1 MTITDQGGQSTTSAV
16 SVTVSRTATSVV
28 VSPTS
33 ADLESGATQQF
44 SASAYDQFGAVM
56 IIHPTIVWE
65 VASGAGSIDS
75 TGLYTASY
83 ASGTATVT
91 ASSGSATSSPATVTV
106 SDAAPTVA
114 TAAAALPSLVTG
126 MTTNLSVLG
135 ADSDGGGET
144 NLSYMWST
152 TGIPPAAVSFSV
164 NGTNAAKNT
173 TATFAA
179 AGTYNFLVTITD
191 LGGQATTSAV
201 TVTVNQTFT
210 SIAVSP
216 ASSALGSGAAQQ
228 FTATANDQFGAA
240 MASQPMFTWALAS
253 GVGGIDNSSGLYT
266 ASYASGAATVTATSS
281 SVTSSPATVTVTD
294 AAPTVATAAAGSPGP
309 VTGTTT
315 SLSVLGAD
323 SDGGGE
329 ANLTYTWS
337 TTGTPPAGVSFSA
350 NSTNAAKNTTA
361 TFTAA
366 GTYNFLATITD
377 LGGQSTTTAVN
388 VTVNQTL
395 MSIAVSPSSAD
406 ITASGSQ
413 QFTVTG
419 QDQFGQAVAN
429 PSITWSLTGLGS
441 LSTGGLYTPAY
452 AAGAATVQATSGAL
466 VNTAAVTV
474 TGEAQWNSASD
485 ASWSAAG
492 SWADSVSGTAIAAP
506 GLRSIAGD
514 TVLFAAATGDTV
526 AIDGASP
533 A

>member
-1 MTITDQGGQSTTSAV
+1 
-16 SVTVSRTATSVV
+16 
-28 VSPTS
+28 
-33 ADLESGATQQF
+33 
-44 SASAYDQFGAVM
+44 
-56 IIHPTIVWE
+56 
-65 VASGAGSIDS
+65 
-75 TGLYTASY
+75 
-83 ASGTATVT
+83 
-91 ASSGSATSSPATVTV
+91 
-106 SDAAPTVA
+106 
-114 TAAAALPSLVTG
+114 
-126 MTTNLSVLG
+126 
-135 ADSDGGGET
+135 
-144 NLSYMWST
+144 
-152 TGIPPAAVSFSV
+152 
-164 NGTNAAKNT
+164 
-173 TATFAA
+173 
-179 AGTYNFLVTITD
+179 
-191 LGGQATTSAV
+191 
-201 TVTVNQTFT
+201 
-210 SIAVSP
+210 
-216 ASSALGSGAAQQ
+216 
-228 FTATANDQFGAA
+228 
-240 MASQPMFTWALAS
+240 MASQPMFTWAVAS

-337 TTGTPPAGVSFSA
+337 TTGTPPAAVSFSA

-377 LGGQSTTTAVN
+377 LGGQSTTSTVN
-388 VTVNQTL
+388 VTVKQTL

-466 VNTAAVTV
+466 VNTAAVTI

-485 ASWSAAG
+485 ASWTPPEAG
-492 SWADSVSGTAIAAP
+492 PIQFLARPSPRP

-533 A
+533 ALAGITFDNATISYTIAAGSGGSITLQAAGGATVSVVSGSHTMTAPLSPGRRDKLRAPPARLTVGGNIRAAAASRRAAAELLNCPVRIATPAVLWSRPEDLSSTMPALCPTAAT

>member
-1 MTITDQGGQSTTSAV
+1 M
-16 SVTVSRTATSVV
+16 
-28 VSPTS
+28 
-33 ADLESGATQQF
+33 
-44 SASAYDQFGAVM
+44 
-56 IIHPTIVWE
+56 
-65 VASGAGSIDS
+65 
-75 TGLYTASY
+75 
-83 ASGTATVT
+83 
-91 ASSGSATSSPATVTV
+91 
-106 SDAAPTVA
+106 
-114 TAAAALPSLVTG
+114 
-126 MTTNLSVLG
+126 
-135 ADSDGGGET
+135 
-144 NLSYMWST
+144 
-152 TGIPPAAVSFSV
+152 
-164 NGTNAAKNT
+164 
-173 TATFAA
+173 
-179 AGTYNFLVTITD
+179 
-191 LGGQATTSAV
+191 
-201 TVTVNQTFT
+201 
-210 SIAVSP
+210 
-216 ASSALGSGAAQQ
+216 
-228 FTATANDQFGAA
+228 
-240 MASQPMFTWALAS
+240 
-253 GVGGIDNSSGLYT
+253 
-266 ASYASGAATVTATSS
+266 
-281 SVTSSPATVTVTD
+281 
-294 AAPTVATAAAGSPGP
+294 
-309 VTGTTT
+309 
-315 SLSVLGAD
+315 
-323 SDGGGE
+323 
-329 ANLTYTWS
+329 
-337 TTGTPPAGVSFSA
+337 SFSA

-377 LGGQSTTTAVN
+377 LGGQSTTSAVN
-388 VTVNQTL
+388 VTVKQTL

-533 A
+533 ALAGITFDNATISYTIAAGSGGSITLQAAGGATVSVVSGSHTMTAPLVLADATNFAAAAGARLTVGGNISGGGGGFTKSGGGVVELSGTNSYAGGTLVAAGRLIVDNASALPDGGNLTIGDGSFFTSPSAPVPLAATVPSASGTYSSLAATNLARAAIAAPASISVSPPSPAAFVAARAKIFSQAATAATVSARDAAAWVLGQMPGDSAGAEFSSADQNTRLRDAIFASYGRN